1 MKRTIVDER
10 RDRELFAL
18 LYETASSVG
27 IEVIED
33 RLNRRGGVCRVDGR
47 VHVIFDEHAPWREKN
62 RLIMEGIG
70 RIDLDAAYLPPRVR
84 RLIGE
89 RGTVSEIVE
98 ESGESGTADGGGPR
112 AE

>member
-1 MKRTIVDER
+1 MRKAIVDER
-10 RDRELFAL
+10 RNRELFAL

-27 IEVIED
+27 VEVIED

-70 RIDLDAAYLPPRVR
+70 KIDLDAAYLPPKVR
-84 RLIGE
+84 RLLGE
-89 RGTVSEIVE
+89 RDTVPEVVE
-98 ESGESGTADGGGPR
+98 GPGESGAADGGTPR